1 MNTPKVLVEMHAP
14 AVNIA
19 KHTVS
24 GHVEFSND
32 YNQMVLGDG
41 SQAHFKRL
49 LLEALIR
56 EEVANG
62 NEVKISDCIIQAITR
77 RETEKARLESLDAGD
92 GVI

>member
-1 MNTPKVLVEMHAP
+1 MMNPPKVLVEMHAP

-19 KHTVS
+19 KQTVS

-49 LLEALIR
+49 LLEALR
-56 EEVANG
+56 W
-62 NEVKISDCIIQAITR
+62 
-77 RETEKARLESLDAGD
+77 
-92 GVI
+92 